1 MALMLPTLA
10 IQSFAGVI
18 YPVRDDGTQTQR
30 PPPLDRC
37 RGLRSDGEAVR
48 QFFPR
53 WFHKPVD

>member
-1 MALMLPTLA
+1 MLPTLA